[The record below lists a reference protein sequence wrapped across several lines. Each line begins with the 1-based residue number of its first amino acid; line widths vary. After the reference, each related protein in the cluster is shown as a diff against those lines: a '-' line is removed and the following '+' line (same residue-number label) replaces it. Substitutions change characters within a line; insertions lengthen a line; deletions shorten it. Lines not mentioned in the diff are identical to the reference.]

1 MQSTRHDPSLAALQ
15 ASTGLPGQV
24 LDVVVLT
31 ADAGL
36 LATLRDASGP
46 EHAIWH
52 APSADVAVDLL
63 VGGRCGILI
72 ADLGTLRGD
81 AASLLDRLHAQF
93 PELILMAT
101 GRREE
106 ESSVAALVGDG
117 RVYRF
122 LHKPIS
128 PARAGVFIGTATR
141 RYHELR
147 NIEPVVL
154 TTVKTIASR
163 PHSWMIT
170 AALAMALIG
179 SVAFFALRPEKE
191 TLPASLQQPQ
201 TPAPSREERIADH
214 LAHAQIAY
222 ATGRLAEPR
231 GDNALEY
238 FRAVIALQP
247 DHADARAG
255 IDRVAAGLESRVV
268 QALEA
273 RNPQQGAIALTG
285 LQRAQPDHPRLDALR
300 AQLLSISRSAKPLT
314 IPRAEGT
321 RSAATRSSAPAAED
335 STPPVE
341 STQALAESSGVAIA
355 APAASESAALE
366 PAVSESP
373 TDSEAASLAA
383 SADAA
388 APTAAELA
396 ATSRLRERGV
406 LIEPAGANA
415 YDSVLSLRE
424 RYPSSDQVRAEQ
436 QRLAFELLERTR
448 TALAAGNV
456 DEAEQFVTRAEI
468 LVPGMNAT
476 RTLQQQLAAA
486 QEQRRFMTNVVQA
499 TSLERLRF
507 VPPAYPR
514 DAQRDGIEGWVDVE
528 FTISTAGIP
537 EALAIRDAQP
547 KDVFDEA
554 ALDSVRQWRF
564 EPVMRNQVAV
574 PQRATLRVRFV
585 LE

>member
-36 LATLRDASGP
+36 LATLREASGP

-52 APSADVAVDLL
+52 AFSADVAVDLL

-81 AASLLDRLHAQF
+81 AASLLDRLQAQF

-106 ESSVAALVGDG
+106 ESAVAALVGDG

-147 NIEPVVL
+147 NIEPAVL
-154 TTVKTIASR
+154 TTVKTIAAR
-163 PHSWMIT
+163 PHTRTII
-170 AALAMALIG
+170 AVLALVLIG
-179 SVAFFALRPEKE
+179 SVAFLALSPDKE
-191 TLPASLQQPQ
+191 PLPASLQQPQ
-201 TPAPSREERIADH
+201 RPASSREEQIADH

-231 GDNALEY
+231 GDNALEH
-238 FRAVIALQP
+238 FRAVLALQP
-247 DHADARAG
+247 DNADAKAG

-268 QALEA
+268 RALEA
-273 RNPQQGAIALTG
+273 RNPQQGAIALTA
-285 LQRAQPDHPRLDALR
+285 LQRAQPENPRLEALR
-300 AQLLSISRSAKPLT
+300 TQLLSISRSAKPLT
-314 IPRAEGT
+314 IPRVEAT
-321 RSAATRSSAPAAED
+321 RSAATSNIAPVVEDSAPLE
-335 STPPVE
+335 T
-341 STQALAESSGVAIA
+341 TQALADSSEAAIA
-355 APAASESAALE
+355 APAASESAAFESPADSE
-366 PAVSESP
+366 PAPLS
-373 TDSEAASLAA
+373 A
-383 SADAA
+383 SADAT

-396 ATSRLRERGV
+396 AASRLRERGV

-415 YDSVLSLRE
+415 YESVLSLRE
-424 RYPSSDQVRAEQ
+424 RYPGSDDVRAEQ
-436 QRLAFELLERTR
+436 QRLAFEFLERTR

-468 LVPGMNAT
+468 LVPGTNAT

-486 QEQRRFMTNVVQA
+486 QEQRRLNANVVQA
-499 TSLERLRF
+499 TSLERLRS

-537 EALAIRDAQP
+537 ESLAIREAQP
-547 KDVFDEA
+547 KDVFDKA

-564 EPVMRNQVAV
+564 KPVMSDQTAV
-574 PQRATLRVRFV
+574 PQRAVLRVRFV